1 VNRIVTIIK
10 AFGAAIRHLRNG
22 RLAVPLALYF
32 LLKLGIILAYAFGPV
47 GATAAVWGIL
57 RPGQSG
63 EALSHYPD
71 RLIVMPIMLGRLDI
85 PLEILVL
92 SFAQGITVVLVALAA
107 SRAPL
112 SVVGGAARTRTRY
125 VHLAVA
131 AAVVSA
137 AMFVVFRYPLSLLD
151 RLAGVPRAWE
161 LALGVSAGIVV
172 QALFIYAVP
181 FIVLDGRSSIDALRR
196 SVAFAARHP
205 VESLALV
212 ALPFAL
218 TVPTLLLTLN
228 PQAVAFQLS
237 PEFLV
242 QVQIAGELVEFATGY
257 LLVGGLTLYLLDARS
272 REEKR

>member
-1 VNRIVTIIK
+1 MKRIVTIFK

-32 LLKLGIILAYAFGPV
+32 LLKLGVILAYAFGPA
-47 GATAAVWGIL
+47 GATAAVWRIL
-57 RPGQSG
+57 RPGPGG

-107 SRAPL
+107 RRERPSIG
-112 SVVGGAARTRTRY
+112 SGAALARARY
-125 VHLAVA
+125 IHLAVA

-137 AMFVVFRYPLSLLD
+137 AMFVVFRYPVALLN
-151 RLAGVPRAWE
+151 RLVDIPRAWE
-161 LALGVSAGIVV
+161 LSIGIAVGIAV
-172 QALFIYAVP
+172 QAFFIYAVP
-181 FIVLDGRSSIDALRR
+181 FIMLEGRSSIDSLRR
-196 SVAFAARHP
+196 SVAFAARHL

-228 PQAVAFQLS
+228 PQAIAFQLS

-242 QVQIAGELVEFATGY
+242 HVQIAGEFMEFATGY

>member
-1 VNRIVTIIK
+1 MNRIVTIIK

>member
-1 VNRIVTIIK
+1 VNRILTIIK

-32 LLKLGIILAYAFGPV
+32 LLKLGIILAYAFGPA
-47 GATAAVWGIL
+47 GATAAVWRIF
-57 RPGQSG
+57 RPGQGG

-85 PLEILVL
+85 PLEVLVL

-107 SRAPL
+107 RRERVSF
-112 SVVGGAARTRTRY
+112 AAAAARTRY

-242 QVQIAGELVEFATGY
+242 QVQIAGEFVEFATGY